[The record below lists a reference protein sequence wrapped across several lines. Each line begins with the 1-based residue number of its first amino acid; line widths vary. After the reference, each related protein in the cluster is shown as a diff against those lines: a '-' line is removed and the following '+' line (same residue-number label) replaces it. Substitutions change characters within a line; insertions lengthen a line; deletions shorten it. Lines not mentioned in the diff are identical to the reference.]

1 MRGFRF
7 SSPETSRASISL
19 CIHTIKD
26 KPMIRS
32 LAFAAMLSNLCAVPV
47 WADKA
52 VETTISGIYKDRAD
66 LAGKQVRVHGEVVK
80 VNNHIMKRNFLHIQ
94 DGTEDAADG
103 SNDLTLTSQDTAK
116 PGEQIT
122 VVGTV
127 VLDHDFG
134 AGYRYPILVEDATI
148 AAGD

>member
-1 MRGFRF
+1 
-7 SSPETSRASISL
+7 
-19 CIHTIKD
+19 
-26 KPMIRS
+26 MIRS
-32 LAFAAMLSNLCAVPV
+32 LALAAMLSSLCATPV
-47 WADKA
+47 WADN
-52 VETTISGIYKDRAD
+52 VDDRTIGDIYKDRAE
-66 LAGKQVRVHGEVVK
+66 LAGKQVRVRGEVVK
-80 VNNHIMKRNFLHIQ
+80 VNNHIMNRNFLHIQ
-94 DGTEDAADG
+94 DGTGDAADG
-103 SNDLTLTSQDTAK
+103 SNDLTLTSEDTAK